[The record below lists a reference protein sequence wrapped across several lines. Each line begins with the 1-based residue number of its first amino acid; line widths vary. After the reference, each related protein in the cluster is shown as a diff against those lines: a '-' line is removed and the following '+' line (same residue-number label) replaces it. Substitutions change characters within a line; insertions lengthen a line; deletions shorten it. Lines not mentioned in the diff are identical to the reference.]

1 MADTTI
7 DVLNLSKVEA
17 LEDGDA
23 LLLIRTEGSTQ
34 TAKRIDGA
42 QFKGADGEAY
52 NVEDITAAMKRN
64 RLTITF

>member
-1 MADTTI
+1 MRTDHTAIQPKTIKLKRDMADTTI

-17 LEDGDA
+17 LE
-23 LLLIRTEGSTQ
+23 
-34 TAKRIDGA
+34 
-42 QFKGADGEAY
+42 DGEAY

>member
-17 LEDGDA
+17 LE
-23 LLLIRTEGSTQ
+23 
-34 TAKRIDGA
+34 
-42 QFKGADGEAY
+42 DGEAY